1 MSDTPHDHAEPIGVG
16 IGYPEDWPVC
26 PDGCL
31 DDEDE
36 PRGMDLLVERLIG
49 STRATLHCADCAF
62 ETPAHSHGFLAA
74 ALLVRT
80 GRGVLA
86 PTGWTV
92 TRGGRCSICDW
103 AGGEVEPGAWPGHE
117 AGHSVSPRDIPCP
130 NYPMFR
136 RGDALACTADC
147 AATVEA

>member
-1 MSDTPHDHAEPIGVG
+1 MTPHAEPIGVG
-16 IGYPEDWPVC
+16 VGYPEDWPVC

-49 STRATLHCADCAF
+49 STRATLICADCAA
-62 ETPAHSHGFLAA
+62 ETPAHTRGFLAA

-103 AGGEVEPGAWPGHE
+103 AGGDAWPG
-117 AGHSVSPRDIPCP
+117 VSIPRSQGGPGLKAIDPGDDGD
-130 NYPMFR
+130 YPMLS